1 MTHAKKQ
8 SLLSNNKVM
17 EAAWDAFFFEGQRN
31 LIDDLKKEGWMPTFE
46 LCQKLKI
53 KKSACLDKMKKD
65 ERFEGKKF
73 KVFHLGFTRQISFFR
88 FKK

>member
-1 MTHAKKQ
+1 MTHIKKQ

-17 EAAWDAFFFEGQRN
+17 ESAWHAFFNECTKHT
-31 LIDDLKKEGWMPTFE
+31 IDDLKKEGWIPTFE

-65 ERFEGKKF
+65 KRFEGKKF
-73 KVFHLGFTRQISFFR
+73 KVIHLGSTREMSFFK

>member
-17 EAAWDAFFFEGQRN
+17 ESAWDAFFKESTKSV
-31 LIDDLKKEGWMPTFE
+31 LEDLKKEGWMSVFE
-46 LCQKLKI
+46 ICQNLKI
-53 KKSACLDKMKKD
+53 RKSGCLDKMKKD
-65 ERFEGKKF
+65 KRFEGKKF
-73 KVFHLGFTRQISFFR
+73 KVLHQGSTREMSFFR

>member
-1 MTHAKKQ
+1 MTRDKKQ

-17 EAAWDAFFFEGQRN
+17 ESAWDAFFKESTKNG
-31 LIDDLKKEGWMPTFE
+31 IDDLKKEGWIPIFE
-46 LCQKLKI
+46 LCEKLKI

-65 ERFEGKKF
+65 KRFEGKKF
-73 KVFHLGFTRQISFFR
+73 KVIHLASTRELSFFR